1 MIAPGIAPAITPGI
15 APGTGITVPGIT
27 VGIVIGIVVGNTV
40 APFTPPLTA
49 IGIAAACNGRGAALD
64 TGKDICVGSF
74 SGVDVGRCSCAAIG
88 ACSGSWAGA
97 CNGTPTGCAG
107 NVTTGSPRRTGRAA
121 GRPAEPNAGHGVGD
135 DVSEGPGGTREAYS
149 NVAQCAP
156 PELLHCTLLHARRA
170 NLPPSRTQ
178 LVLNCLRLFDKNRF
192 LTAELVRPGRNLA
205 ILLHWLPSV
214 WWHWII
220 IKSSSSRHGCCTGK
234 TTSGSRKKIHRSRH
248 CLPSR
253 PAKPSATCAQF
264 TW

>member
-121 GRPAEPNAGHGVGD
+121 GRP
-135 DVSEGPGGTREAYS
+135 
-149 NVAQCAP
+149 
-156 PELLHCTLLHARRA
+156 
-170 NLPPSRTQ
+170 PSRTQ